1 MKKKVL
7 FAITAILILTTA
19 TMTVKASKLGDL
31 LDGKVGNVIKGVAV
45 FALTDL
51 LAEQLDDFINTVT
64 LNKGVP
70 EQAATKVVPV
80 VSTGS
85 GFRVGAVQVTGP
97 KELVEKVKAVVQIE
111 TKFSLKNLDVEV
123 FVPSDSINPLKFNR
137 VEGVGV
143 SALIYFRMSGI

>member
-143 SALIYFRMSGI
+143 SALIDFRMSGI